1 MKTRPAP
8 RGSSPPPSVSS
19 ESEPPGR
26 FPAVA
31 TSARAQWGAIAAIL
45 MAGVVCRA
53 LNLGIAALWLFIAAA
68 ILVALVLPFRYALAS
83 PLFMGIFGWMVD
95 MLPFVVLIGWTAV
108 VLRWIAQ
115 LIVEHRRPRGGRWI
129 WLPIGLFVWT
139 GLGVL
144 VVSSVDFKHFLL
156 LLGIQFVASG
166 VMLAVVDSLSELDA
180 LIDLASA
187 LVMFVVVLTIA
198 VALAW
203 LGIPLEGM
211 QDESVSDRV
220 ESAYGVDAFQNNVG
234 MIKYAR
240 NKNAGAGEW
249 RRRMRT
255 FAQNHEELPPHV
267 VILPKFH
274 VYDEFILVRF
284 DGSARAV
291 EPALNELGVEL
302 LYDNIG
308 LAPANLVPRWRSF
321 PRNALTY
328 AGVCAAVFPFAL
340 FLAWAGEGR
349 RRLLGRVGVFA
360 CLFGAGFAIAR
371 GAWVAI
377 LLGIIYLAIDGL
389 VARRLKIQAML
400 AYAITA
406 VVLTGLFFI
415 LYRSDP
421 LTARATGESS
431 ILTRQELYSD
441 TVASVN
447 EGLHV
452 LLGYGTELPR
462 LESGTTQAFGSYGKY
477 VPRAGSHSTYLNYL
491 FRAGIIGALLITAV
505 YVSAWLHA
513 RAAAR
518 ERAGRDRMFAT
529 LAATAVITAGLH
541 GVILSLF
548 VEPVYTLA
556 VSLVLGLAMAGS
568 TRLNRSVLPWRSQA

>member
-187 LVMFVVVLTIA
+187 LVMFVVVLTVA

-518 ERAGRDRMFAT
+518 ERSGRDRMFAT

-568 TRLNRSVLPWRSQA
+568 TRLNRSVLLWRSQA